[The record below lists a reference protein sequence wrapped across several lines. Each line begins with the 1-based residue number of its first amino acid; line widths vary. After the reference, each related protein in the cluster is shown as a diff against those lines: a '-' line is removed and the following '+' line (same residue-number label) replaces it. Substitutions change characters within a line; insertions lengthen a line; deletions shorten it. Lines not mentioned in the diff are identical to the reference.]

1 MGACRVWSNRCR
13 ADRSA
18 ASRWNVQRSFVRRGD
33 GPVRVGTHAA
43 DRGHDARARGRAGAA
58 RLRRRAEPAFFRAII
73 RLGSILGTLPA
84 AILKTGAVSMIK
96 RAPVPPERRAELR
109 ADFARNKTR
118 DMRRG
123 LREYLRWLHR
133 DDDPAR
139 RLCEAGVPVWVVH
152 AEKGDGG
159 LTSHERAVLEAS
171 AQVRVVT
178 VPGQVYFLS
187 SNEVP
192 DRIADVIVEALA
204 DA

>member
-1 MGACRVWSNRCR
+1 MSSLVQPMPSGPCCCFPVEC
-13 ADRSA
+13 A
-18 ASRWNVQRSFVRRGD
+18 ALFVRRGD

-58 RLRRRAEPAFFRAII
+58 RLRRRAERAFFRAII
-73 RLGSILGTLPA
+73 RLGWFLGTLPA
-84 AILKTGAVSMIK
+84 DMLKTGAVSMIK

-139 RLCEAGVPVWVVH
+139 RLSEAGVPVWVVH

-159 LTSHERAVLEAS
+159 LTPHERAVLEAS

-178 VPGQVYFLS
+178 VPGQVYFLP
-187 SNEVP
+187 NEVS